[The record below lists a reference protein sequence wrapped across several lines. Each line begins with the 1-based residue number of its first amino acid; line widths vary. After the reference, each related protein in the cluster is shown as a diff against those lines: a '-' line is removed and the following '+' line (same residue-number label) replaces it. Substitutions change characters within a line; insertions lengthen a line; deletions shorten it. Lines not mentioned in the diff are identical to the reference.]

1 EEMARTQ
8 KNKATEYHLGLL
20 KAKLARY
27 RAQLLEP
34 ASKSGPAGVGFD
46 VQKSGDARVALIGFP
61 SVGKSTLLSKT
72 THTASEVA
80 SYEFTTLTAIPG
92 VIEYQGARIQLLDLP
107 GIVEGASQGRG
118 RGRQVVSTAK
128 TADLIVIMLDATKSE
143 EQRQEP
149 LYSMLLYG
157 RLLEIELD
165 AVGIRLNKQK
175 PDIVFKRRTTGGIT
189 FNTTVKLTQTDE
201 KTIRTILAG
210 YKLHNCDVMIR
221 EDITTDDFIDVLI
234 GTRKYLPC
242 LYVYNK
248 IDAISLEQMDRLART
263 PNSVVISCEM
273 DLNLDYLIERIW
285 AELNLVK
292 VYTKKRGAHPDL
304 SDPICL
310 RKGATIENVCNGV
323 HRSLAPNFR
332 YGLVWCGKSSKFSPH
347 AQKVSLSH
355 QVQDEDVVSSKRCS
369 STSYV
374 HTNTSKFSRNKGAY
388 SHHYLLY

>member
-1 EEMARTQ
+1 MGVVEKIKEIEEEMARTQ

-128 TADLIVIMLDATKSE
+128 TADLILIMLDATKSE
-143 EQRQEP
+143 EQR
-149 LYSMLLYG
+149 

-165 AVGIRLNKQK
+165 AVGIRLNKHK

-189 FNTTVKLTQTDE
+189 FNSTVKLTQTDE

-234 GTRKYLPC
+234 GTRKYIPC

-248 IDAISLEQMDRLART
+248 IDAISLEQMDKLART
-263 PNSVVISCEM
+263 PNTIVISCEM
-273 DLNLDYLIERIW
+273 DLNLDYLIERMW
-285 AELNLVK
+285 AELALVK

-310 RKGATIENVCNGV
+310 RKGATIEDVCNGV

-332 YGLVWCGKSSKFSPH
+332 YGLMQGKSSKFSPH
-347 AQKVSLSH
+347 AQKVSLQH
-355 QVQDEDVVSSKRCS
+355 QVQDEDVVSIFTK
-369 STSYV
+369 
-374 HTNTSKFSRNKGAY
+374 
-388 SHHYLLY
+388 